1 MNLLFL
7 WLFSFFI
14 LIVQV
19 ALLDLVFQGKIAL
32 ELTMVLVIY
41 AGLYLNLTKG
51 GILTFIIGFSYNSV
65 ASVVPGIFVVI
76 YMLIFFIAK
85 LISDKVRVENPV
97 FIMAFTCFSMF
108 LEGIVIFFVYY
119 FLLDMNLSY
128 LLFLKVFLPQAL
140 IVSAMSPIAFF
151 LLRRFEV
158 LISVGESQ

>member
-1 MNLLFL
+1 MNFLFL

-41 AGLYLNLTKG
+41 AGLCLNLMKG
-51 GILTFIIGFSYNSV
+51 GILTFIIGFSYDSV
-65 ASVVPGIFVVI
+65 ASVVPGIFVVV

-97 FIMAFTCFSMF
+97 FIMAFTCVSMF
-108 LEGIVIFFVYY
+108 LEGIVIFFVYD
-119 FLLDMNLSY
+119 FLLDINLSY

-140 IVSAMSPIAFF
+140 IVSAVSPVVFF

-158 LISVGESQ
+158 LISAGES